1 MAGGAL
7 LDVAGLHMT
16 FTLPGRRVFAAGESL
31 RAVDDVSF
39 TIGEGEVL
47 GLVGESGCGKTTVG
61 RCVLRLLEPNEGS
74 VVFAG
79 REITHL
85 SRRNL
90 RATRRMMQPIFQ
102 DPFGSLNPRMTVG
115 RILTTPL
122 MLHESHMSRRER
134 RERVA
139 EALQVVG
146 LPTESAERFPHEFS
160 GGQRQRIGIARA
172 LMLRPRFLVA
182 DEPVSALDVS
192 VQAQI
197 VNLLEQLRITF
208 GLAML
213 FVSHD
218 LAVVAHISDRIAVM
232 YLGRIVEQGP
242 AGAVIGAPAHP
253 YTKALLSAVPTTRG
267 AADRIVLSGDVP
279 SPVNPPSGC
288 PFRTRCPYALPRC
301 AEARPPLRAVGAGHV
316 TACIRED
323 LRL

>member
-1 MAGGAL
+1 MMCSSPSVKARCW
-7 LDVAGLHMT
+7 VWS
-16 FTLPGRRVFAAGESL
+16 VN
-31 RAVDDVSF
+31 
-39 TIGEGEVL
+39 
-47 GLVGESGCGKTTVG
+47 SGCGKTTVG

-115 RILTTPL
+115 RSLATPL
-122 MLHESHMSRRER
+122 MLHESAHMSRRER

-232 YLGRIVEQGP
+232 YLGRIVEQGRGCGDRR
-242 AGAVIGAPAHP
+242 AGASVHE
-253 YTKALLSAVPTTRG
+253 G
-267 AADRIVLSGDVP
+267 AAVGGADDA
-279 SPVNPPSGC
+279 GC
-288 PFRTRCPYALPRC
+288 GGSHRAVGRC
-301 AEARPPLRAVGAGHV
+301 AESGQSAQRVSVPHALPLCAAALRGGSAAIKGGWCGACDGVHQGGSAALGAMVHWLFSLKRPRSKLPASGMLRAVRHGRA
-316 TACIRED
+316 
-323 LRL
+323 